1 MDEAV
6 LLFVFERGQCA
17 FQNRFRARV
26 ALNDHSGWCR
36 PGAVLRPIAVKLFV
50 EAFKKQIPAEIEL
63 AMENDRFTISF
74 ASVNPLKFGVP
85 KESIILTAEMVRA
98 AHQASAPDT
107 PPPGLEDVI
116 NLDGV
121 HAFGWLLGAWYNAQF
136 ALEVGPDAIK
146 WIPPRAS
153 FLPPSSRRRPSV

>member
-26 ALNDHSGWCR
+26 ALNDHTGWCR
-36 PGAVLRPIAVKLFV
+36 PGAVMRPIAVQLF
-50 EAFKKQIPAEIEL
+50 FDQLKRQIPAEIEL
-63 AMENDRFTISF
+63 AMENERFTISF
-74 ASVNPLKFGVP
+74 ASINPLRFGLP
-85 KESIILTAEMVRA
+85 KEPIILTADMVRA
-98 AHQASAPDT
+98 AHESSAPDT
-107 PPPGLEDVI
+107 PCPTLVEAI

-136 ALEVGPDAIK
+136 ALEVGPEAIK

-153 FLPPSSRRRPSV
+153 YLPPSSRRRTSA